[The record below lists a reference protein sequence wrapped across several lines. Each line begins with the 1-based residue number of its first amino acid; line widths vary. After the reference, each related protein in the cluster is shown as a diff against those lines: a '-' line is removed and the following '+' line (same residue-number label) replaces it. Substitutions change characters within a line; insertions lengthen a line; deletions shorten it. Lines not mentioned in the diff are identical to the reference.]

1 MHLSSL
7 RKAGFTLYEIM
18 GAILI
23 LSILISATWVATAPY
38 MARSRDTSR
47 IADIASL
54 GNIFSAYRQSM
65 DAFPSNF
72 GSG

>member
-1 MHLSSL
+1 MHFSL
-7 RKAGFTLYEIM
+7 QRKGGFTLYEIM

-23 LSILISATWVATAPY
+23 LGILISIIWVATAPY

-54 GNIFSAYRQSM
+54 GNVFMAYRQNM
-65 DAFPSNF
+65 DTFPSNF
-72 GSG
+72 GS